1 MDVHPAAFADFR
13 RQRIGRRDG
22 VGLGIEGVP
31 KSRSRCRR
39 GYAAA
44 RTSPHRSGRHLAAA
58 LHHGGSPPKA
68 PKGQTAALARVV
80 SGRRRH
86 QRRHRSVGTR
96 LRTLTPAKQS
106 APAWDASRTHHGASA
121 AGTLLGR
128 HRLDDQISVINP
140 SIGIVVGTRSQTTT
154 AWPCKPD
161 WVSCAGRS
169 VLLVPTSHGERVALT
184 AFVTYA
190 VLAGGNA
197 VGVRFSNRELAPL
210 WGAGL
215 RFALA
220 AALLV
225 AVMVVLRLAF
235 PWGRALVGS
244 LLYGLFNFAGS
255 FGLTYYGLVQV
266 HAGFGQIVLA
276 LVPLA
281 TLLLA
286 VLWRQER
293 LGPAAV
299 VGTLL
304 ALAGVA
310 VISYSPL
317 QQSVP
322 LLSVLAVVGG
332 AICFAQALVLVRRF
346 PPVHP
351 VTMNAIGMTTGAA
364 LLLAAALVAHEP
376 IVLPRRPETWAA
388 MAYLVVIGSVVV
400 FLLYLVVLRYWAASR
415 ASYGFVIIPFVTLLL
430 SAWLDN
436 EPVGLGLVVGG
447 LLILGGVYVGALR
460 PGQAAPATA
469 NAKTDR
475 G

>member
-1 MDVHPAAFADFR
+1 M
-13 RQRIGRRDG
+13 
-22 VGLGIEGVP
+22 
-31 KSRSRCRR
+31 
-39 GYAAA
+39 
-44 RTSPHRSGRHLAAA
+44 T
-58 LHHGGSPPKA
+58 
-68 PKGQTAALARVV
+68 
-80 SGRRRH
+80 
-86 QRRHRSVGTR
+86 
-96 LRTLTPAKQS
+96 
-106 APAWDASRTHHGASA
+106 
-121 AGTLLGR
+121 
-128 HRLDDQISVINP
+128 
-140 SIGIVVGTRSQTTT
+140 
-154 AWPCKPD
+154 
-161 WVSCAGRS
+161 
-169 VLLVPTSHGERVALT
+169 TSHGERVALT

-215 RFALA
+215 RFGLA

-225 AVMVVLRLAF
+225 AVMVLLRLAF
-235 PWGRALVGS
+235 PRRRALIGA

-266 HAGFGQIVLA
+266 HAGLGQILLA

-293 LGPAAV
+293 LGGAAV
-299 VGTLL
+299 IGTLL

-351 VTMNAIGMTTGAA
+351 VTMNAIGMTSGAA
-364 LLLAAALVAHEP
+364 VLLAAALVADEP
-376 IVLPRRPETWAA
+376 IVLPHRPQTWAA

-447 LLILGGVYVGALR
+447 LLVLAGVYIGALHPAR
-460 PGQAAPATA
+460 VPRAAV
-469 NAKTDR
+469 NAKTDM

>member
-1 MDVHPAAFADFR
+1 MA
-13 RQRIGRRDG
+13 
-22 VGLGIEGVP
+22 
-31 KSRSRCRR
+31 
-39 GYAAA
+39 
-44 RTSPHRSGRHLAAA
+44 
-58 LHHGGSPPKA
+58 
-68 PKGQTAALARVV
+68 
-80 SGRRRH
+80 
-86 QRRHRSVGTR
+86 
-96 LRTLTPAKQS
+96 
-106 APAWDASRTHHGASA
+106 
-121 AGTLLGR
+121 
-128 HRLDDQISVINP
+128 
-140 SIGIVVGTRSQTTT
+140 
-154 AWPCKPD
+154 
-161 WVSCAGRS
+161 
-169 VLLVPTSHGERVALT
+169 TSHGERVALT

-190 VLAGGNA
+190 VLAGGKA

-225 AVMVVLRLAF
+225 AVMVVLRPAF
-235 PWGRALVGS
+235 PRGRALTGA
-244 LLYGLFNFAGS
+244 LLYGLFNFAGL
-255 FGLTYYGLVQV
+255 FGLTYYGLIHV
-266 HAGFGQIVLA
+266 HAGLGQILLA

-286 VLWRQER
+286 VLWRPER
-293 LGPAAV
+293 LGAAAV
-299 VGTLL
+299 IGSLL
-304 ALAGVA
+304 ALAGIA

-317 QQSVP
+317 QESVP

-364 LLLAAALVAHEP
+364 LLLTAALVADEP
-376 IVLPRRPETWAA
+376 VVLPHRPETWAA

-415 ASYGFVIIPFVTLLL
+415 ITSGSAS
-430 SAWLDN
+430 
-436 EPVGLGLVVGG
+436 GLALGG

-460 PGQAAPATA
+460 PGRSAPAAA
-469 NAKTDR
+469 NAKADT

>member
-1 MDVHPAAFADFR
+1 V
-13 RQRIGRRDG
+13 
-22 VGLGIEGVP
+22 
-31 KSRSRCRR
+31 
-39 GYAAA
+39 
-44 RTSPHRSGRHLAAA
+44 T
-58 LHHGGSPPKA
+58 
-68 PKGQTAALARVV
+68 
-80 SGRRRH
+80 
-86 QRRHRSVGTR
+86 
-96 LRTLTPAKQS
+96 
-106 APAWDASRTHHGASA
+106 
-121 AGTLLGR
+121 
-128 HRLDDQISVINP
+128 
-140 SIGIVVGTRSQTTT
+140 
-154 AWPCKPD
+154 
-161 WVSCAGRS
+161 
-169 VLLVPTSHGERVALT
+169 TSHGERVALT
-184 AFVTYA
+184 AFVTYT

-220 AALLV
+220 AALLLV
-225 AVMVVLRLAF
+225 VMVLLRLAF
-235 PWGRALVGS
+235 PRGRALIGS

-266 HAGFGQIVLA
+266 HAGLGQILLA

-286 VLWRQER
+286 VLWQQEG
-293 LGPAAV
+293 LAAAAV
-299 VGTLL
+299 IGTLL

-317 QQSVP
+317 QQNVP
-322 LLSVLAVVGG
+322 LLSVLAVIGG

-346 PPVHP
+346 PPMHP

-364 LLLAAALVAHEP
+364 VLLTAGLVSDEP

-400 FLLYLVVLRYWAASR
+400 FLLYLIVLRYWTASR
-415 ASYGFVIIPFVTLLL
+415 ASYGFVIIPFVTIVL

-436 EPVGLGLVVGG
+436 EPVGVGLVLGG
-447 LLILGGVYVGALR
+447 LLVLAGVYVGALR
-460 PGQAAPATA
+460 PTRITPAAA
-469 NAKTDR
+469 NAKTDM

>member
-1 MDVHPAAFADFR
+1 
-13 RQRIGRRDG
+13 
-22 VGLGIEGVP
+22 VG
-31 KSRSRCRR
+31 
-39 GYAAA
+39 
-44 RTSPHRSGRHLAAA
+44 
-58 LHHGGSPPKA
+58 
-68 PKGQTAALARVV
+68 
-80 SGRRRH
+80 
-86 QRRHRSVGTR
+86 
-96 LRTLTPAKQS
+96 
-106 APAWDASRTHHGASA
+106 
-121 AGTLLGR
+121 
-128 HRLDDQISVINP
+128 
-140 SIGIVVGTRSQTTT
+140 
-154 AWPCKPD
+154 
-161 WVSCAGRS
+161 
-169 VLLVPTSHGERVALT
+169 TSHGERVAT
-184 AFVTYA
+184 AFLTYA

-225 AVMVVLRLAF
+225 TVMLVLRLAF
-235 PWGRALVGS
+235 PWGRALIGS

-266 HAGFGQIVLA
+266 HAGLGQILLA
-276 LVPLA
+276 IVPLA

-286 VLWRQER
+286 VFWRQER
-293 LGPAAV
+293 LRAASV

-304 ALAGVA
+304 ALTGVA
-310 VISYSPL
+310 AISYSPL

-351 VTMNAIGMTTGAA
+351 VTMNAVGMTVGAVLLIAAA
-364 LLLAAALVAHEP
+364 LLADEP
-376 IVLPRRPETWAA
+376 IVLPQRPETWAA

-436 EPVGLGLVVGG
+436 ERVGVGLALGG

-460 PGQAAPATA
+460 PGRSTPAAAS
-469 NAKTDR
+469 AKVDM